1 MTIPKDLEFWDVLP
15 KHSLKACVTAAG
27 KEQLASMTPQE
38 QQLYD
43 AARNRLLTWKEP
55 LKRRGKEK
63 MIDDTE
69 TTVTQTEPEHPAP
82 EAKPVRKAPAKRAAP
97 AAADAAEKES
107 TVAKRAKKAGK
118 SSKKTVVKAK
128 KANSGNGVS
137 RIPLEAKITW
147 TGKENP
153 FKEGSGA
160 FDRTE
165 LVRKAS
171 GKTHETIGKLKGIR
185 SSTLRTLLNME
196 LIRVS

>member
-1 MTIPKDLEFWDVLP
+1 
-15 KHSLKACVTAAG
+15 
-27 KEQLASMTPQE
+27 MTPQE

-69 TTVTQTEPEHPAP
+69 TTTTPTQNEPEHPAP
-82 EAKPVRKAPAKRAAP
+82 EAKPVRKAPAKKAAP

-107 TVAKRAKKAGK
+107 TVAKSAKKSA
-118 SSKKTVVKAK
+118 KKTGGKKTKVAK
-128 KANSGNGVS
+128 KSDGNGVS
-137 RIPLEAKITW
+137 RIPMEAKITW

-160 FDRTE
+160 YDRTE

-171 GKTHETIGKLKGIR
+171 GKTHETIGKIKGIR

>member
-1 MTIPKDLEFWDVLP
+1 
-15 KHSLKACVTAAG
+15 VTAAG

-69 TTVTQTEPEHPAP
+69 TTVTQNEPEHPAP
-82 EAKPVRKAPAKRAAP
+82 EAKPVRKAPAKKAAP

-107 TVAKRAKKAGK
+107 TVAKSAKKTAKKTG
-118 SSKKTVVKAK
+118 SKKLVKAK
-128 KANSGNGVS
+128 RADGGNGVS
-137 RIPLEAKITW
+137 RIPEDAKITW
-147 TGKENP
+147 AGKENP

-160 FDRTE
+160 YERTE

-171 GKTHETIGKLKGIR
+171 GKTRGTIDKIKGVR
-185 SSTLRTLLNME
+185 TSTVRTLLNLE
-196 LIRVS
+196 LVRVS